1 MNDQKPPLLDR
12 GLLGAMERSLFKGAL
27 TARRAAQIIAAST
40 ILITV
45 AAGLAV
51 WIFDH
56 KEFDSLNE
64 ALWWALQ
71 TVTTVGYGDIVPKQ
85 TAGRL
90 IGAVL
95 MLNGIALISVVS
107 AAVTASLIEQ
117 ARRPRPLAAHPVHVV
132 ERRPRHFEK
141 DQRPVPGADLAR
153 NGQAVAHRT
162 LARPSSGGS
171 TLRRVRASKSK

>member
-1 MNDQKPPLLDR
+1 
-12 GLLGAMERSLFKGAL
+12 MERSLFKGTL
-27 TARRAAQIIAAST
+27 TARRAAQMIAAST

-56 KEFDSLNE
+56 KEFENLSD

-71 TVTTVGYGDIVPKQ
+71 TVTTVGYGDIVPNQ

-117 ARRPRPLAAHPVHVV
+117 ARRQRLGSDEELLAKLEQIEA
-132 ERRPRHFEK
+132 R
-141 DQRPVPGADLAR
+141 LA
-153 NGQAVAHRT
+153 QME
-162 LARPSSGGS
+162 SSGSGPEGRS
-171 TLRRVRASKSK
+171 P

>member
-12 GLLGAMERSLFKGAL
+12 GLLGVMERYLFKGPL
-27 TARRAAQIIAAST
+27 TARRAARIIAAST
-40 ILITV
+40 ILMTV
-45 AAGLAV
+45 AAGVAV
-51 WIFDH
+51 WLIDH
-56 KEFDSLNE
+56 KEFENLND

-117 ARRPRPLAAHPVHVV
+117 ARRQHPGSQEELLANLEQIEA
-132 ERRPRHFEK
+132 R
-141 DQRPVPGADLAR
+141 LAQMESR
-153 NGQAVAHRT
+153 
-162 LARPSSGGS
+162 GS
-171 TLRRVRASKSK
+171 APESRSP